1 MPRFVKPQ
9 FGEKER
15 AAAEKCGSPEYQI
28 SFTEFSAKAE
38 NKTKIMFGR
47 GVYLDEHTLQAASV
61 RLVRLR
67 RTRRAHSRL
76 QKARRKAPKGIFAE
90 RGGSP
95 GWIQNSRY
103 FAIMVLNSSWAEGG
117 V

>member
-28 SFTEFSAKAE
+28 SFAEFSAKAE
-38 NKTKIMFGR
+38 NKTKIMFG
-47 GVYLDEHTLQAASV
+47 
-61 RLVRLR
+61 
-67 RTRRAHSRL
+67 
-76 QKARRKAPKGIFAE
+76 